1 MVAFRIFAVG
11 FAGDFLFGLQV
22 DHPEVGFLMP
32 NGETTVIQ
40 MVTQQETPVG
50 GDAWKHIAAARIIN
64 GVDLAVELHGGGIE
78 ADAANGVLQVFE
90 IIGRESGIGG
100 AEIERPPV
108 RRPRRIGFEFI
119 GGA

>member
-1 MVAFRIFAVG
+1 MG
-11 FAGDFLFGLQV
+11 
-22 DHPEVGFLMP
+22 
-32 NGETTVIQ
+32 
-40 MVTQQETPVG
+40 TQQETPVG

-64 GVDLAVELHGGGIE
+64 GVDLAVELHSGGIE